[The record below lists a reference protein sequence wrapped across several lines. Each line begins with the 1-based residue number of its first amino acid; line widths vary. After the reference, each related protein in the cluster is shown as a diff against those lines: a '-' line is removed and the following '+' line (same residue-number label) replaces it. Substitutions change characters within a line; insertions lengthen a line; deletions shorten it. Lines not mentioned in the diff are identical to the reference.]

1 MMMVCSRCG
10 VDKPAACFS
19 VRKKQCR
26 ECVNEMARRKYAE
39 DAAYAERK
47 REETRRYMAAH
58 PERYQWQS
66 LSESARAALRLKK
79 MTGRVRALPGYKPA
93 RHDAHVRAYKLHR
106 QMQLRA
112 ERRQLVE
119 ARMASIKVIS
129 EELVKRRREQFNK
142 RTKELSD
149 GYVSRRLKKNM
160 PALKGVKLPKELLDL
175 ERLRLMIVREV
186 NSERTKR

>member
-10 VDKPAACFS
+10 VDKPDACFGG
-19 VRKKQCR
+19 RKKQCR

-47 REETRRYMAAH
+47 REETRRYIAAH
-58 PERYQWQS
+58 HERYQWKN
-66 LSESARAALRLKK
+66 LSESARAAAASRK
-79 MTGRVRALPGYKPA
+79 MTGRLRGQPGYKPA
-93 RHDAHVRAYKLHR
+93 RHDAHVRAYKLHL
-106 QMQLRA
+106 QMQLREARRCLVAERAADERSRA
-112 ERRQLVE
+112 ERRRE
-119 ARMASIKVIS
+119 A
-129 EELVKRRREQFNK
+129 FNQ
-142 RTKELSD
+142 RTERLSD